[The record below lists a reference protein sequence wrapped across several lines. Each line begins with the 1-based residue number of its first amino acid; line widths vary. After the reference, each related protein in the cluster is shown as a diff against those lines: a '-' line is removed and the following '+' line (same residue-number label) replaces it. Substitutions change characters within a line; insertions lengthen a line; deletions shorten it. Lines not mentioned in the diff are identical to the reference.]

1 MNENEELQSGFP
13 DWLTEDYKVL
23 EPVFCRTFLREHPM
37 RCIRGRFYTVDGLVA
52 DESSLKK
59 KIYEQISP
67 WLETK
72 IARKVDELLNA
83 LRMAAYSEP
92 IELECD
98 RIHVANGTL
107 FTDGRFAPEKAYCN
121 NSERKAQPV
130 KTSSFRKNALR
141 NTKSNSSESEKK
153 VLKSNLRNEIKAYIV
168 RQGMTMQEVV
178 DILSDVYGWS
188 DSVSNLSNKLQR
200 ESLRYKEAVQLAD
213 VLGYNIQWV
222 RRKDA

>member
-23 EPVFCRTFLREHPM
+23 EPAFCRTFLQEHPM

-52 DESSLKK
+52 DESVLKK
-59 KIYEQISP
+59 EIYDQISP

-92 IELECD
+92 IALECD

-107 FTDGRFAPEKAYCN
+107 FVDGRFSPEKTYCN
-121 NSERKAQPV
+121 NRLTVSYRPDAPPPEKW
-130 KTSSFRKNALR
+130 LR
-141 NTKSNSSESEKK
+141 FLAELLYPEDIPTLQEY
-153 VLKSNLRNEIKAYIV
+153 LATAYSPPP
-168 RQGMTMQEVV
+168 R
-178 DILSDVYGWS
+178 
-188 DSVSNLSNKLQR
+188 
-200 ESLRYKEAVQLAD
+200 
-213 VLGYNIQWV
+213 V
-222 RRKDA
+222 RRCSCSLARAARARAGSGW